1 MARFLARFA
10 LYNMLN
16 VRGIHPKQPVFL
28 QRRQFADEKEKDP
41 LEIYK
46 KWQNNPESVDECWRN
61 SFEYIT
67 SDIKKNRDMEFK
79 KPESKAQREL
89 EDVMI
94 SLDAFHLA
102 QMLKDKFKKAG
113 VTVQDWLDDE
123 ETPEKYKTEAKRLK
137 MKKEQDKVAPFSVM
151 YFLLQEKK

>member
-46 KWQNNPESVDECWRN
+46 KWQNNPESVDE
-61 SFEYIT
+61 
-67 SDIKKNRDMEFK
+67 DMEFK